1 MNANKLDGKLFL
13 KLIQGGTEN
22 LKRNT
27 AIVNDLNVFP
37 IPDGDTGDN
46 MCRTISGGIDKAVNS
61 EVTSIGEA
69 SKILAEGML
78 LSARG
83 NSGVILSQIFAGI
96 AKGFEGI
103 ETADVKSVSYAMNCG
118 VDKAYGAVVEPTEGT
133 ILTVVREGYEYA
145 DSRIKADS
153 TVESYLENYLFG
165 ARESLKHTP
174 EKLEVLKSAGVV
186 DSGGAGLVYIFEGMV
201 NTLKTG
207 NVEFSPEPVAEYNSQ
222 STDIDF
228 SKFNENSELE
238 YGYCTEFLLQLQ
250 NSKCDV
256 KNFDVNNLIEWL
268 KTIGDSIVA
277 VVTGTV
283 VKVHVHTMTP
293 GKVLDYCQNF
303 GEFLTM
309 KIENMTLQHNEATIQ
324 NNYTFDEEVGERKPF
339 GIITVATGKGICEMF
354 GSLGV
359 DIILE
364 GGQGKNPSSQDFI
377 DAYKKVN
384 ADVIYVLPN
393 NSNII
398 MAAQQAA
405 DMFDS
410 SDIRII
416 KTKNIGDGYA
426 VMSMLNLDSN
436 DPDAIEQ
443 EMNDA
448 MVGVKTGLVTKSV
461 RDANINNVE
470 ISADDYIGF
479 TDKEMLVSDND
490 KMITAL
496 SLLEKLELANCEILI
511 AIYGSNI
518 TEEEKNIFKSKVS
531 EKFPRVEICDID
543 GGQEVYD
550 FLLIV
555 E

>member
-1 MNANKLDGKLFL
+1 MNTNKLDGKLFV

-22 LKRNT
+22 LKKN
-27 AIVNDLNVFP
+27 IDVVNDLNVFP

-46 MCRTISGGIDKAVNS
+46 MCRTIIGGVDRAIDLD
-61 EVTSIGEA
+61 TDSIGSA
-69 SKILAEGML
+69 SRIIAEGML

-83 NSGVILSQIFAGI
+83 NSGVILSQIFAGM
-96 AKGFEGI
+96 AKGFDNV
-103 ETADVKSVSYAMNCG
+103 ETADVKAISYAMSCA

-145 DSRIKADS
+145 DSCISADS
-153 TVESYLENYLFG
+153 TVQSYFKSYLSG
-165 ARESLKHTP
+165 VRESLKHTP

-186 DSGGAGLVYIFEGMV
+186 DSGGAGLVYIMEGIV
-201 NTLKTG
+201 NTLTTG
-207 NVEFSPEPVAEYNSQ
+207 KVEFSAESVAETTAQ
-222 STDIDF
+222 SVNIDF

-250 NSKCDV
+250 RSKCNV
-256 KNFDVNNLIEWL
+256 EEFDVNDLINWL
-268 KTIGDSIVA
+268 KDIGDSIVA

-324 NNYTFDEEVGERKPF
+324 NNYTFEEETGERKPY

-354 GSLGV
+354 SSLGV

-405 DMFDS
+405 DMFEG

-416 KTKNIGDGYA
+416 KTKSIGDGYA
-426 VMSMLNLDSN
+426 VMSMLNLDS
-436 DPDAIEQ
+436 DDADVIEQ

-448 MVGVKTGLVTKSV
+448 MEGVKTGLVTRSV
-461 RDANINNVE
+461 RDANINNVD
-470 ISADDYIGF
+470 ISADAYIGF

-490 KMITAL
+490 KIVTAV
-496 SLLEKLELANCEILI
+496 SLLDKLGLADCEILI
-511 AIYGSNI
+511 AIYGSDI
-518 TEEEKNIFKSKVS
+518 SEEEKDTFKAKVNQ
-531 EKFPRVEICDID
+531 KFPRVEICDLD

>member
-61 EVTSIGEA
+61 EITSIGDA
-69 SKILAEGML
+69 SRILAEGML

-96 AKGFEGI
+96 AKGFEGV
-103 ETADVKSVSYAMNCG
+103 ETADVKSVSYAMSCG

-133 ILTVVREGYEYA
+133 ILPVVREGYEYA

-303 GEFLTM
+303 GEFLTL

-364 GGQGKNPSSQDFI
+364 GGQGKNPSSQVFI

-479 TDKEMLVSDND
+479 TDKEMLVSNND
-490 KMITAL
+490 KMLTAL

-531 EKFPRVEICDID
+531 EKFPRVEVCDID

>member
-61 EVTSIGEA
+61 EVTSIGDA
-69 SKILAEGML
+69 SRILAEGML

-96 AKGFEGI
+96 AKGFEGV
-103 ETADVKSVSYAMNCG
+103 ETADVKSVSYAMSCG

-207 NVEFSPEPVAEYNSQ
+207 NVEFSPETVAEYNPQ

-303 GEFLTM
+303 GEFLTI

-339 GIITVATGKGICEMF
+339 GIITVATGKGIC
-354 GSLGV
+354 
-359 DIILE
+359 
-364 GGQGKNPSSQDFI
+364 
-377 DAYKKVN
+377 
-384 ADVIYVLPN
+384 
-393 NSNII
+393 
-398 MAAQQAA
+398 
-405 DMFDS
+405 
-410 SDIRII
+410 
-416 KTKNIGDGYA
+416 
-426 VMSMLNLDSN
+426 
-436 DPDAIEQ
+436 
-443 EMNDA
+443 
-448 MVGVKTGLVTKSV
+448 
-461 RDANINNVE
+461 
-470 ISADDYIGF
+470 
-479 TDKEMLVSDND
+479 
-490 KMITAL
+490 
-496 SLLEKLELANCEILI
+496 
-511 AIYGSNI
+511 
-518 TEEEKNIFKSKVS
+518 
-531 EKFPRVEICDID
+531 
-543 GGQEVYD
+543 
-550 FLLIV
+550 
-555 E
+555 